1 MQTIVLAGNPQL
13 RQPNAQIN
21 EQLFNSAQL
30 QNMVDMLF
38 STMKAT
44 HGAGLAAPQI
54 GLSYQLLVYGFDHNP
69 RYPDQAPVPLSVML
83 NPKILRASEKMIE
96 IYEGCL
102 SLPELRGLVPRHEWV
117 EVKAQNI
124 NGETFTKTYHG
135 FEARIIQHE
144 IDHLNATLFPER
156 VADLKTLGMLS
167 ALRAA
172 NIVP

>member
-13 RQPNAQIN
+13 RQPNSLID
-21 EQLFNSAQL
+21 EQLFNSPQL
-30 QNMVDMLF
+30 QDMVETLF
-38 STMKAT
+38 STMKAN

-69 RYPDQAPVPLSVML
+69 RYPDQAPVPLTAML
-83 NPKILRASEKMIE
+83 NPNIIRTSEKMIA

-102 SLPELRGLVPRHEWV
+102 SLPDLRALVPRHEWI
-117 EVKAQNI
+117 EVTAQDI
-124 NGETFTKTYHG
+124 HGEFSTKTYHG

-144 IDHLNATLFPER
+144 IDHLHGTLFPER
-156 VADLKTLGMLS
+156 VTDLKTLGMLT

-172 NIVP
+172 KIVP